1 MNTFKDREKT
11 YEAKYVHDQETNFK
25 INARR
30 NRLLG
35 HWAGGLLGLSGAAVD
50 DYAKEIVKA
59 DFQKAGDDD
68 VVAKVLGDLKAKGVE
83 MTESRLRAEMR
94 ALLEEARRQVT
105 AE

>member
-30 NRLLG
+30 NKLLG
-35 HWAGGLLGLSGAAVD
+35 QWAAELLGLSGAAAD
-50 DYAKEIVKA
+50 DYAKEVVKS
-59 DFQKAGDDD
+59 DFQRAGDDD
-68 VVAKVLGDLKAKGVE
+68 VAEKLLGDFKAKGVE

-105 AE
+105 SE

>member
-30 NRLLG
+30 NKLLG
-35 HWAGGLLGLSGAAVD
+35 QWAAGLLGLSGPAAE
-50 DYAKEIVKA
+50 DYAREVVKA

-68 VVAKVLGDLKAKGVE
+68 VVEKVMADFKAKGVN
-83 MTESRLRAEMR
+83 MTESRLRIEMR
-94 ALLEEARRQVT
+94 NLLEEARRQVT

>member
-1 MNTFKDREKT
+1 MKSFKDRQKT

-35 HWAGGLLGLSGAAVD
+35 EWAAGRLGLNGAAID
-50 DYAKEIVKA
+50 EYAKEVVKA

-68 VVAKVLGDLKAKGVE
+68 VVAKVLGDFNAKGVE
-83 MTESRLRAEMR
+83 LTEDRLRAEMS
-94 ALLEEARRQVT
+94 ALLDEARRQVT
-105 AE
+105 SE